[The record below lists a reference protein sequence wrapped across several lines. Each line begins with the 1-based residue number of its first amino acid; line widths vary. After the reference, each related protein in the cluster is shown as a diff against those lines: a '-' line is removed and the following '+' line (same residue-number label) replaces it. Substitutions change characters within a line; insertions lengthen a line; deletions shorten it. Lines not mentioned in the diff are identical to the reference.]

1 MHKEA
6 FEIGVMHVIIISIC
20 NLYTI
25 IIKSNEHINHLK

>member
-6 FEIGVMHVIIISIC
+6 FEIGVMHIIIILIC

-25 IIKSNEHINHLK
+25 NIKSK